1 MVDPITT
8 VIVVIIILIIL
19 GLSIR
24 IVNQYERGVV
34 FRLGKV
40 IGIKEPGLRII
51 IPLVDRMVKPSLQI
65 ITMPIQSQ
73 KIITE
78 DNVSIDVAAVAYF
91 KIVDPYKAVVEVE
104 NYTRAVNQISQT
116 TVRSVVGQFNLDE
129 ILSETPK
136 INQRI
141 KEIIDNHSE
150 PWGIS
155 VTTVEIKDITLP
167 ENMKRVIGLQAEAE
181 REKRAKII
189 AADGEYLSAAKL
201 GDAADIISQHPI
213 ALQLRIMQVLNQI
226 AVEKNSTI
234 IFPAPLMNSITDISN
249 FLKTENASAVE
260 PEKNLDPLKNKNVQA
275 NEQQAV
281 IDLLKTP
288 KTEGTETKETEN
300 LGTKKTEEK

>member
-1 MVDPITT
+1 MVDWISTIIVVV
-8 VIVVIIILIIL
+8 VIVIVLR
-19 GLSIR
+19 LSIR

-40 IGIKEPGLRII
+40 IGIKDPGLRLL

-65 ITMPIQSQ
+65 VTMPIQSQ

-78 DNVSIDVAAVAYF
+78 DNISIDVAAVAYF

-104 NYTRAVNQISQT
+104 DYSRAVNQISQT

-136 INQRI
+136 INEKI
-141 KEIIDNHSE
+141 KEIIDSHSE
-150 PWGIS
+150 PWGIN
-155 VTTVEIKDITLP
+155 VTTVEIKDIVLP

-189 AADGEYLSAAKL
+189 AADGEFLSAAKL
-201 GDAADIISQHPI
+201 GDAADIISEHPI

-249 FLKTENASAVE
+249 FLKTENMEAT
-260 PEKNLDPLKNKNVQA
+260 K
-275 NEQQAV
+275 
-281 IDLLKTP
+281 
-288 KTEGTETKETEN
+288 TKEKE
-300 LGTKKTEEK
+300 

>member
-1 MVDPITT
+1 MIDLFT
-8 VIVVIIILIIL
+8 VFIIGFIILIVL

-24 IVNQYERGVV
+24 VVNQYERGVV

-40 IGIKEPGLRII
+40 IDIKEPGLRFL

-91 KIVDPYKAVVEVE
+91 KIIDPYKAVVEVE

-129 ILSETPK
+129 ILSVTPK
-136 INQRI
+136 INAKI
-141 KEIIDNHSE
+141 KEIIDEHSE
-150 PWGIS
+150 PWGIN

-189 AADGEYLSAAKL
+189 AAEGEYLSAAKL
-201 GDAADIISQHPI
+201 GEAADIISEHPI

-234 IFPAPLMNSITDISN
+234 IFPAPLMNSISDISN
-249 FLKTENASAVE
+249 FLKSENMEAQK
-260 PEKNLDPLKNKNVQA
+260 PKEKK
-275 NEQQAV
+275 
-281 IDLLKTP
+281 
-288 KTEGTETKETEN
+288 
-300 LGTKKTEEK
+300 